1 MGWWDD
7 CKLWSDS
14 PKVSFD
20 PQTGKEREEP
30 GTSTLKTT
38 TMRIIFALL
47 VTFVCLFFG
56 FLYCYYFELRPRC
69 KKVPTSSDSE
79 SFM

>member
-1 MGWWDD
+1 MGF
-7 CKLWSDS
+7 WSDCRWWS
-14 PKVSFD
+14 DTPKISYD
-20 PQTGKEREEP
+20 DSGKAIEEP

-47 VTFVCLFFG
+47 IVFVGLFFG

-69 KKVPTSSDSE
+69 KKAPMASDSE